1 MRIVVPFT
9 PGGST
14 DITARLVG
22 NRLQE
27 IWGQSVVIENKG
39 GAGGNI
45 GADNVAHSEADGY
58 SILISGPGMATNQ
71 FLYPS
76 LTYDPVGDF
85 APVSM
90 LITQPNMMCVPNTSP
105 AKSVKEFIDFCNANK
120 GKVTYAS
127 SGNGTTLHLSGEL
140 FKRMAK
146 VEMTHIPYRGGAPA
160 INDLIPGRVDVIF
173 DNMPSIISHVRSGTV
188 RGIAVTTKDR
198 VAHREGRADH
208 RRDGAG
214 LRRGLVVRL
223 LRAGEDAEGDRR
235 EDQRRHQC
243 RAALSGGEDALRGP
257 RRGAEGLD
265 GSRARRVP
273 QVGDRQMGPGDQGRA
288 DQAGELR
295 EGHLPDNGPNPA
307 LTSGLT
313 QRIAMMFAPGDIELV
328 SSLLTDECSSK
339 LTRFPVL
346 LDRIRYAVLKLSGG
360 DLNEL
365 RKAIRVAQQDWR
377 NALVFAGFAQS
388 LDAHKSW
395 WPEKRNAPPG

>member
-1 MRIVVPFT
+1 MLDRRRFLGAAAAIAAPSIVSSRAFAADYPTKPVRIVVPFT

-45 GADNVAHSEADGY
+45 AADAVAHGETDGY
-58 SILISGPGMATNQ
+58 TILISGPGMATNQ

-76 LTYDPVGDF
+76 LSYDPVGDF

-140 FKRMAK
+140 FKRLAK

-188 RGIAVTTKDR
+188 RGIAVTTKER
-198 VAHREGRADH
+198 VGIVKDVPTIGETVPGYEVFSWFGFFVPKKTPPEIVAKINADTN
-208 RRDGAG
+208 
-214 LRRGLVVRL
+214 
-223 LRAGEDAEGDRR
+223 
-235 EDQRRHQC
+235 
-243 RAALSGGEDALRGP
+243 AAL
-257 RRGAEGLD
+257 
-265 GSRARRVP
+265 VT
-273 QVGDRQMGPGDQGRA
+273 
-288 DQAGELR
+288 
-295 EGHLPDNGPNPA
+295 PA
-307 LTSGLT
+307 
-313 QRIAMMFAPGDIELV
+313 V
-328 SSLLTDECSSK
+328 K
-339 LTRFPVL
+339 TRFEELGAVPKGSTQAELAAFLKSETDKWGPVIKDAQIK
-346 LDRIRYAVLKLSGG
+346 LD
-360 DLNEL
+360 N
-365 RKAIRVAQQDWR
+365 
-377 NALVFAGFAQS
+377 
-388 LDAHKSW
+388 
-395 WPEKRNAPPG
+395 